1 MFRAESDNTLFF
13 LGKHYTFSEEHK
25 SILLQ
30 LAQASPSGTSRICL
44 HESQSHSTQSM
55 IICILGNKCF
65 IPHYHPA
72 SKSESYTIIRGKLYV
87 DIMSSDGF
95 ILQTHCLTRE
105 NTPYMHKGLTPHK
118 TYTLDS
124 YAVFHEVY
132 HGTFSREYDVH
143 EFNQINQIN
152 EINDK

>member
-44 HESQSHSTQSM
+44 HESQSDSTQSM
-55 IICILGNKCF
+55 IICILENKGF
-65 IPHYHPA
+65 VPHYHPV
-72 SKSESYTIIRGKLYV
+72 SKSESYTIIRGRLYV
-87 DIMSSDGF
+87 DIMRCDGL
-95 ILQTHCLTRE
+95 ILETLCLTKE
-105 NTPYMHKGLTPHK
+105 NTPYMHKGLTPHRS
-118 TYTLDS
+118 YTLDS
-124 YAVFHEVY
+124 YAVYHEVY

-143 EFNQINQIN
+143 EIHQIN
-152 EINDK
+152 D